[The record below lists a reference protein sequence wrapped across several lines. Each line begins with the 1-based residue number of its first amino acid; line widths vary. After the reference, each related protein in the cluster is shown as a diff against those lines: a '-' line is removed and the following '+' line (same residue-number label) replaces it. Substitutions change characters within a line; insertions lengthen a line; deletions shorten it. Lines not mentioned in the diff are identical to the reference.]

1 MTASQPR
8 AVAEARPMVLIAS
21 PDSAARTSIARMV
34 TRMGMVALVTMD
46 GEGALFA
53 ATRHAA
59 DVTCAILDDAT
70 PALREQE
77 VARALQ
83 HGMAELP
90 IVLLTDRA
98 LLENG
103 SANVVLPIARPNAH
117 AALHEILSDVAS
129 NCGAVSQN

>member
-1 MTASQPR
+1 
-8 AVAEARPMVLIAS
+8 MVLIAS

-83 HGMAELP
+83 RGMAELP
-90 IVLLTDRA
+90 IILLTDAAQRQRG
-98 LLENG
+98 L
-103 SANVVLPIARPNAH
+103 SSTVLPIARPDAH

-129 NCGAVSQN
+129 SCGAVSRN